1 MKTVVITLCTVVL
14 AAMCFAQETNNPK
27 IAALTKKLDSIII
40 PEVQFRE
47 ANVADVVQF
56 LTTAAKEYD
65 AADKTG
71 VNIVLMDKANNSKVT
86 LALQKVSV
94 HKILKLTAEM
104 AGLSVDVEDDGV
116 VLRKP
121 KEEKR

>member
-1 MKTVVITLCTVVL
+1 MKKVL
-14 AAMCFAQETNNPK
+14 ATIYAMVLAGVCLAQESANPK
-27 IAALTKKLDSIII
+27 VAALTKTLDSIII

-65 AADKTG
+65 ADKTG
-71 VNIVLMDKANNSKVT
+71 VNIVLMDKENTSKVT
-86 LALQKVSV
+86 LTLKNISI

-104 AGLSVDVEDDGV
+104 AGLSVDVEEECV

-121 KEEKR
+121 KEEKK